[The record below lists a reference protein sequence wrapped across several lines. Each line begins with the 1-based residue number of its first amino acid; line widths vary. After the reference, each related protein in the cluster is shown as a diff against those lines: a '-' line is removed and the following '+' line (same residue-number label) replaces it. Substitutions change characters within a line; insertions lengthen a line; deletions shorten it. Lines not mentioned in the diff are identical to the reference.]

1 MDRESQVAETTSL
14 SKLPPLFFGRS
25 TRIAFGLMTLG
36 AAFVFGVEALSIG
49 GFVALVLLGLSFL
62 VGGLIGN
69 PGCELS
75 ALPNLVLPRSKRFHF
90 P

>member
-1 MDRESQVAETTSL
+1 MDGDSQAVERANS

-25 TRIAFGLMTLG
+25 TRIAFGLTTLG
-36 AAFVFGVEALSIG
+36 AAVVFGAEALSIA
-49 GFVALVLLGLSFL
+49 GFVALVLLGVSFL

-90 P
+90 R